1 MDDLLTKEAHSPGV
15 LVRDGLI
22 FAVKLVIDWAKDLVL
37 IQVAL
42 LAVCLD
48 LILMLGFKRRR
59 SFFYRVL
66 EIGERFDLWLNLY
79 NPSKGARHNPDGLF
93 GESRAGD
100 DTLLGEIEELV
111 RRGPEPAARPAGPAP
126 SVAGPPR
133 R

>member
-1 MDDLLTKEAHSPGV
+1 MDRFTKEVQSTRV
-15 LVRDGLI
+15 LMRDALI
-22 FAVKLVIDWAKDLVL
+22 FAIKLVIDWAKDLVL
-37 IQVAL
+37 IQAAL
-42 LAVCLD
+42 LAVCVD
-48 LILMLGFKRRR
+48 LIMMLGLGKRR

-79 NPSKGARHNPDGLF
+79 VPSKTARHNPDGLF

-100 DTLLGEIEELV
+100 DTFLGEMEELV

-126 SVAGPPR
+126 SVAGLPR